1 MKGLAR
7 RLRTRGSSFI
17 EILIALT
24 ILAIMMVGILQMFS
38 LALLTN
44 NGSAART
51 ELLYRAQQV
60 VENLRLIYYFE
71 AQGQPALRVAAGVT
85 PYTGLAVPALAGT
98 RFYLPYVTGEVTAQG
113 LKWDYWGPDNFNVVP
128 ATLLPYR
135 LSYTIED
142 RTPEPFWLVTVT
154 ATPIDNPRLTLPA
167 VENDAR
173 HFLGSNSK
181 VKIVTYAAQIPKAG
195 P

>member
-1 MKGLAR
+1 MKGLAQR
-7 RLRTRGSSFI
+7 SRTRGSSFI

-24 ILAIMMVGILQMFS
+24 ILAVMMVGILQMFS

-85 PYTGLAVPALAGT
+85 AYAALPGVAGKT
-98 RFYLPYVTGEVTAQG
+98 YYLPYKGVDSTDGPT
-113 LKWDYWGPDNFNVVP
+113 WTYWGPDGFNVVP
-128 ATLLPYR
+128 GSLLPYR

-154 ATPIDNPRLTLPA
+154 ATPIDNPKLTLPA
-167 VENDAR
+167 VEANAR
-173 HFLGSNSK
+173 HFLGSSSK
-181 VKIVTYAAQIPKAG
+181 IKIVTYAAQIPKAG

>member
-71 AQGQPALRVAAGVT
+71 SQGQPALRIAAGVK
-85 PYTGLAVPALAGT
+85 PYTQLLDVVGD
-98 RFYLPYVTGEVTAQG
+98 RFYLPYVENEDTTEG
-113 LKWDYWGPDNFNVVP
+113 LTWAYWGPGNFNVVP
-128 ATLLPYR
+128 GSLLPYR
-135 LSYTIED
+135 LSYTID
-142 RTPEPFWLVTVT
+142 DQTPEPFWLVTVT

-167 VENDAR
+167 VEDDAR
-173 HFLGSNSK
+173 RFLGANSK

>member
-1 MKGLAR
+1 MKDLAHR
-7 RLRTRGSSFI
+7 SRTRGSSFI

-85 PYTGLAVPALAGT
+85 AYASLPGVPGKIY
-98 RFYLPYVTGEVTAQG
+98 YLPYKGVDSDGM
-113 LKWDYWGPDNFNVVP
+113 KWSYWGPDNFNVVP
-128 ATLLPYR
+128 GSLLPYR
-135 LSYTIED
+135 LSYTID
-142 RTPEPFWLVTVT
+142 DQTPQPFWLVTVT
-154 ATPIDNPRLTLPA
+154 ATPIDNPGLTLPP
-167 VENDAR
+167 VESGAR
-173 HFLGSNSK
+173 HFLGPNSK
-181 VKIVTYAAQIPKAG
+181 IKIVTYAAQIPKAG

>member
-7 RLRTRGSSFI
+7 RSRTRGSSFI

-71 AQGQPALRVAAGVT
+71 AQGQPKLRVDSGVKE
-85 PYTGLAVPALAGT
+85 YKKLNEVVGT
-98 RFYLPYVTGEVTAQG
+98 RFYLPYEAGVDSQG
-113 LKWDYWGPDNFNVVP
+113 LKWTYWGPAGFNVVP
-128 ATLLPYR
+128 GSLLPYR
-135 LSYTIED
+135 LSYTID
-142 RTPEPFWLVTVT
+142 DQTPEPFWLVTVT
-154 ATPIDNPRLTLPA
+154 ATPIDNPRVILPA
-167 VENDAR
+167 VNSGAR
-173 HFLGSNSK
+173 HFLGANSK
-181 VKIVTYAAQIPKAG
+181 VKIVTYAAQIPKSG

>member
-1 MKGLAR
+1 MKGLGR

-71 AQGQPALRVAAGVT
+71 AQGQPALRVAAGVK
-85 PYTGLAVPALAGT
+85 PYTQLLDVVGD
-98 RFYLPYVTGEVTAQG
+98 RFYLPYVENVNTTEG
-113 LKWDYWGPDNFNVVP
+113 LTWAYWGPDNFNVVP
-128 ATLLPYR
+128 GSLLPYR
-135 LSYTIED
+135 LSYTID
-142 RTPEPFWLVTVT
+142 DQTPEPFWLVMHSKS
-154 ATPIDNPRLTLPA
+154 PIDNPKLTLPA
-167 VENDAR
+167 GDQNAR
-173 HFLGSNSK
+173 HFIGAGSK
-181 VKIVTYAAQIPKAG
+181 IKIVTYAAQIPKAG